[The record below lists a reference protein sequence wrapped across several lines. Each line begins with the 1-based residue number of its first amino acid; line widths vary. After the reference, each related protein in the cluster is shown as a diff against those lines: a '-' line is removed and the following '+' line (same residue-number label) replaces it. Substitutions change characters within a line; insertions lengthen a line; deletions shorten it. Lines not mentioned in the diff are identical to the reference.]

1 MKKILMLAFLVLS
14 LTASAKPIQVALYCK
29 VITDDTSAM
38 VMVDGANYE
47 GHVAFNSAMGFMA
60 CPFDLNERI
69 RDLKPFKCA
78 GLWDDDEPSGTDTTV
93 EVNFTNGDEGW
104 KANFE
109 TNNREGNKAVS
120 LQCI

>member
-1 MKKILMLAFLVLS
+1 MKILFS
-14 LTASAKPIQVALYCK
+14 LLLLTTSFTTMAKPIQVALYCK
-29 VITDDTSAM
+29 MVSEENSAM

-47 GHVAFNSAMGFMA
+47 GHIAYNRSMGFMA

-69 RDLKPFKCA
+69 NDLKPFKCA
-78 GLWDDDEPSGTDTTV
+78 GLWDEDEPTGTETTV
-93 EVNFTNGDEGW
+93 EVNFINGDDGW

-109 TNNREGNKAVS
+109 TNNRDGNKAVS